1 MITVILSPVN
11 PWLQGEVIQNRL
23 LEYWQ
28 SKQSKELRSESHER
42 KNCQDR
48 DSKCP
53 FMTVSIEL

>member
-11 PWLQGEVIQNRL
+11 PWLQGEVVQNRL

-28 SKQSKELRSESHER
+28 SKQSKESRSESYDLQ
-42 KNCQDR
+42 NSQ